1 MTTGS
6 QFQYVVVRFV
16 PNVVRDEAVNVG
28 VLLRAKDDKSLYL
41 RFLSRNATVRKLW
54 PGADDKIVDS
64 FRKQLTAAIKSKALL
79 GRLGDPG
86 SPSFFDTA
94 RLEMNGNLQLSGVR
108 GLISDS
114 VDDALD
120 WAYGMY
126 VALPGGAA
134 RPINFQAIAPLMA
147 RRRLWDAFERQGLIG
162 PRRVRERVSLQG
174 SHAPW
179 TFDLVYRNGALKTI
193 NSLAINAPT
202 AETNL
207 GRALVLKGMV
217 EDVTEKKKEHITCT
231 AVVQDLVKGEPAAGA
246 KQAQNLLRDA
256 TIEVVPLAE
265 LDKLVQKVDEDLH
278 SAGSE

>member
-1 MTTGS
+1 MTG
-6 QFQYVVVRFV
+6 FQYVVVRFV

-28 VLLRAKDDKSLYL
+28 VLLRAKNDRSLHL

-54 PGADDKIVDS
+54 PEADDKIVDS
-64 FRKQLTAAIKSKALL
+64 FRKQLTAAIKSKTAL
-79 GRLGDPG
+79 GRMGDPR
-86 SPSFFDTA
+86 SPSFFETA
-94 RLEMNGNLQLSGVR
+94 RIEMNGNLQLSGVR
-108 GLISDS
+108 GLLSDS
-114 VDDALD
+114 VEDALE
-120 WAYGMY
+120 WAFGTY
-126 VALPGGAA
+126 VALPGGAT

-162 PRRVRERVSLQG
+162 PKRIRERVSLQG
-174 SHAPW
+174 LHAPW

-217 EDVTEKKKEHITCT
+217 EDVFEKKKELITCT
-231 AVVQDLVKGEPAAGA
+231 AVVQDLVKGEAAAGA
-246 KQAQNLLRDA
+246 KEAQNLLRDA

-265 LDKLVQKVDEDLH
+265 LSKLVQKVGEDL
-278 SAGSE
+278 SATES